1 MTVISKRENAPGY
14 VSARMV
20 LEHKC
25 DQSSTSNGLASII
38 VKEKSM
44 IHVENLTRY
53 YDDFCAVDGIHL
65 DIQKGEILGLLGP
78 NGAGKTTTLRMLT
91 GYLQPSAGQI
101 RVKDFTIGADTIAI
115 KKCIGYL
122 PESAPLYHD
131 MMVYDYLN
139 YVADIREL
147 KADRKLTRINEL
159 AQLCGLNTVMHKTI
173 GELSKGFKQRVG
185 LAHTLMNDPEILI
198 LDEPTSGLDPNQ
210 IVEIREI
217 IRKIGREKTII
228 LSTHILSEA
237 EATCDRIAIIH
248 QGKIVADASTQAI
261 KQSAGRERTIY
272 ISLESANIETV
283 RAHLKPVAGISR
295 IDKLDSSDPD
305 HLAIK
310 IFVQSDVDIR
320 KDIYRI
326 IRQADWILLEF
337 RQETQTLEHIFRE
350 LTLEN

>member
-1 MTVISKRENAPGY
+1 
-14 VSARMV
+14 MV
-20 LEHKC
+20 K
-25 DQSSTSNGLASII
+25 
-38 VKEKSM
+38 KEQSM

-53 YDDFCAVDGIHL
+53 YDDFCAVDGINL
-65 DIQKGEILGLLGP
+65 DVQKGEILGLLGP

-91 GYLQPSAGQI
+91 GYLQPTAGQI
-101 RVKDFTIGADTIAI
+101 QVKDFTIGPDTLEI
-115 KKCIGYL
+115 KKRIGYL

-131 MMVYDYLN
+131 MIVYDYLN

-147 KADRKLTRINEL
+147 KNERKLSRIYEL
-159 AQLCGLNTVMHKTI
+159 AQLCALNSVMHKTI

-185 LAHTLMNDPEILI
+185 LAHALMNDPEILV

-248 QGKIVADASTQAI
+248 QGKIVADGSTQSI

-272 ISLESANIETV
+272 ITLDNADFDAVLQKLEAIEGIV
-283 RAHLKPVAGISR
+283 RMEELVHP
-295 IDKLDSSDPD
+295 DSNF
-305 HLAIK
+305 LNIK
-310 IFVQSDVDIR
+310 ISVQSDADIR
-320 KDIYRI
+320 KDIYQI
-326 IRQADWILLEF
+326 IRQADWLLLEF